1 MINKEKDKDARE
13 RIIEV
18 TLRILEEVEDVDKI
32 TVRQIAERA
41 GVGVGLINYHFKTKD
56 NLLSIA
62 IGDTMS
68 NIITELSYDSVY
80 TLDSVEN
87 LKDLLKRLCDIGIHY
102 DKVLPFILNQC
113 IINGNMQAQLAIIPI
128 LRNIFGDEKDEM
140 SLRTIA
146 LQIILPI
153 QMVALSPESFQL
165 YSGTNI
171 KVKHQ
176 RDNFID
182 ILIENIIKGD
192 DVK

>member
-18 TLRILEEVEDVDKI
+18 TLRILEEVDDVDKI

-41 GVGVGLINYHFKTKD
+41 EVGVGLINYHFKTKD

-68 NIITELSYDSVY
+68 NIITELSDYSVY

-87 LKDLLKRLCDIGIHY
+87 LKNLMKRLCDIGMHY
-102 DKVLPFILNQC
+102 DKVLPFIVNQC
-113 IINGNMQAQLAIIPI
+113 IINGDMQAQLAIIPI
-128 LRNIFGDEKDEM
+128 LRNIFGNEKDEM

-153 QMVALSPESFQL
+153 QIAALSPESFQL

-192 DVK
+192 GVK

>member
-13 RIIEV
+13 RIIEI

>member
-18 TLRILEEVEDVDKI
+18 TLRILEEVDDIDKI

-68 NIITELSYDSVY
+68 NIITELSDDSVY

-87 LKDLLKRLCDIGIHY
+87 LKNLLKRLCDIGMHY
-102 DKVLPFILNQC
+102 DKVLPFIVNQC

-153 QMVALSPESFQL
+153 QMAALSPEAFQL

-192 DVK
+192 GVK

>member
-1 MINKEKDKDARE
+1 MINKEKDKDARQ

-18 TLRILEEVEDVDKI
+18 TLRILEEVDDIDKI

-41 GVGVGLINYHFKTKD
+41 EVGVGLINYHFKTKD

-68 NIITELSYDSVY
+68 NIITELSDYSVY

-87 LKDLLKRLCDIGIHY
+87 LKNLLKRLCDIGMHY
-102 DKVLPFILNQC
+102 DKVLPFIVNQC

-153 QMVALSPESFQL
+153 QMAALSPESFQL

-171 KVKHQ
+171 KVKYQ

-192 DVK
+192 SAK

>member
-1 MINKEKDKDARE
+1 MINKEKDKDARQ

-18 TLRILEEVEDVDKI
+18 TLRILEEVDDIDKI

-41 GVGVGLINYHFKTKD
+41 EVGVGLINYHFKTKD

-68 NIITELSYDSVY
+68 NIITELSDYSVY

-87 LKDLLKRLCDIGIHY
+87 LKNLLKRLCDIGMHY
-102 DKVLPFILNQC
+102 DKVLPFIVNQC

-153 QMVALSPESFQL
+153 QMAALSPESFQL

-192 DVK
+192 SAK

>member
-153 QMVALSPESFQL
+153 QMAALSPESFQL

>member
-18 TLRILEEVEDVDKI
+18 TLKILEEVDDIDKI

-68 NIITELSYDSVY
+68 NIITELSDDSVY

-87 LKDLLKRLCDIGIHY
+87 LKNLLKRLCDIGMHY
-102 DKVLPFILNQC
+102 DKVLPFIVNQC

-153 QMVALSPESFQL
+153 QMAALSPEAFQL

-192 DVK
+192 GVK

>member
-13 RIIEV
+13 RIIEI

-153 QMVALSPESFQL
+153 QMAALSPESFQL

>member
-18 TLRILEEVEDVDKI
+18 TLKILEEVDDIDKI

-68 NIITELSYDSVY
+68 NIITELSDDSVY

-87 LKDLLKRLCDIGIHY
+87 LKNLLKRLCDIGMHY
-102 DKVLPFILNQC
+102 DKVLPFIVNQC

-153 QMVALSPESFQL
+153 QMAALSPESFQL

-192 DVK
+192 GVK